1 MIAVYVMVKMQIRI
15 VLVTALALAL
25 GFVVSGLVLV
35 EWVFRYPGIGSLLF
49 KAIAAFDYFLIYGVV
64 FVLILGIALT
74 TLFLDLIYPL
84 LDPRIKYER
93 E

>member
-1 MIAVYVMVKMQIRI
+1 MRNAILPQI
-15 VLVTALALAL
+15 TALALAL

-35 EWVFRYPGIGSLLF
+35 EYVFRYPGIGSLLF

-74 TLFLDLIYPL
+74 TLVLDLIYPL

-93 E
+93 Q